1 MIRKNVFSTFTHFIA
16 WVLKSDVLLVGDHG
30 DSDASGAKFLAAV
43 KPKIAVISCGKKELF
58 RRKAMIFTPGEMVA
72 CTLKPEAFEGLD
84 GSEPI
89 RVAIEEKPQEQ
100 R

>member
-1 MIRKNVFSTFTHFIA
+1 MERKPDIN
-16 WVLKSDVLLVGDHG
+16 
-30 DSDASGAKFLAAV
+30 
-43 KPKIAVISCGKKELF
+43 
-58 RRKAMIFTPGEMVA
+58 RRKKLRIAMCVFFFFQMVA